1 MKDNFS
7 RQSKLYSKF
16 RPVYPRELYKF
27 IFFHVK
33 NFQSA
38 WDAGTG
44 NGQVAKILAEK
55 YKSVVASDISEQQLH
70 QAPVIENIKYVKAA
84 EQLPDLSGNYFD
96 LITVAQAIHWFD
108 FETFYKEVDRVG
120 KPGSLLAVWGYSLLS
135 VNDEIDPFIKDF
147 YENKIGSYWDP
158 ERKMLDE
165 RYRNIPFPF
174 TEIPSPD
181 FQIEVNWSLQEM
193 EGYLNT
199 WSSVQKYITVNEEN
213 PVDEVI
219 ADLRALWKDKTLSVR
234 FPVFLRLGKVS

>member
-16 RPVYPRELYKF
+16 RPGYPPELYEF
-27 IFFHVK
+27 IFSHVK
-33 NFQSA
+33 NYQSA
-38 WDAGTG
+38 WDCGTG
-44 NGQVAKILAEK
+44 NGQVATVLAK
-55 YKSVVASDISEQQLH
+55 KFKSVVASDISEQQLS
-70 QAPVIENIKYVKAA
+70 QAPATENVTYVKAA
-84 EQLPDLSGNYFD
+84 GQLSDLPGSHFD

-120 KPGSLLAVWGYSLLS
+120 KQGSLLAVWGYSLLS

-147 YENKIGSYWDP
+147 YENKIGFYWDP

-165 RYRNIPFPF
+165 RYRHIPFPF
-174 TEIPSPD
+174 TEIASPD
-181 FQIEVNWSLQEM
+181 FQIESNWSLQQM

-199 WSSVQKYITVNEEN
+199 WSSVQKYITVNNEN

-219 ADLRALWKDKTLSVR
+219 DALRTLWKDKTLSVR